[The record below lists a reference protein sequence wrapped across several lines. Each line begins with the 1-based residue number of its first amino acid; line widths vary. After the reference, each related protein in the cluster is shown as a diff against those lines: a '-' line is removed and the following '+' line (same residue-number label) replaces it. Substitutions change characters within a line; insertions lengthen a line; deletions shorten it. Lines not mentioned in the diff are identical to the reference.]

1 MVLSLWQISVEVT
14 RLRKIII
21 IFVISL
27 LRSSCNHLDTIDI
40 AIRHAVSFRSGKR
53 MLGYLVKLIFVDVKE
68 FSFGILDMILALIL
82 FFRLEMEPMI

>member
-1 MVLSLWQISVEVT
+1 M
-14 RLRKIII
+14 RKIII

-27 LRSSCNHLDTIDI
+27 LRSSCDYLDTIDI

-53 MLGYLVKLIFVDVKE
+53 MLGNLVKLIFVDVKE